1 MLTDL
6 CMKSNNAESPS
17 VTLIRRIFIVVF
29 ITLILTCFMLLIVN
43 VQGDLPSL
51 KSTQVRNDNIPAP
64 NVYFAFY
71 KNFTI
76 ACSRFNGISASSCNQ
91 SIIQP
96 TFNAVYQTYNGSF
109 ASDIKMDG
117 NSVIRFDF
125 YFTSTED
132 SISNINRPVIMS
144 IMDPGYGPNIVQY
157 HSNIF
162 PYNETFVQS
171 IEFKN
176 IHYLSQNSN
185 YMVRFSKTIRDMAAP
200 NDFRSLIGIKPH
212 YYSIPYIE
220 SNIEYIIYKNL
231 TNGAN
236 WYASVSITPVTTIVE
251 KKLNKGKINHEL
263 SLDKTVISLLGSIS
277 GIYAAITGFYIFLF
291 GPGIFSPWGYVQK
304 TIISKEGLT
313 YTANTLAELGKL
325 SLEERVR
332 RLEALDMF
340 LNEHVI
346 GIPFD
351 RNVK

>member
-64 NVYFAFY
+64 
-71 KNFTI
+71 
-76 ACSRFNGISASSCNQ
+76 RISASSCSQ

-96 TFNAVYQTYNGSF
+96 TYNAVYKTYNGSF

-132 SISNINRPVIMS
+132 SIGNITQPIIMS

-251 KKLNKGKINHEL
+251 KETEQR
-263 SLDKTVISLLGSIS
+263 DKTVISLLGSIS

-291 GPGIFSPWGYVQK
+291 GPGTFSPWGYVQK
-304 TIISKEGLT
+304 TIISKEGLI
-313 YTANTLAELGKL
+313 YTADTLAELGKL
-325 SLEERVR
+325 GLEERVR

-351 RNVK
+351 RNSKAHELDLKHGKKCKVWCGK